1 MMVFKK
7 RVISLFLSLSLVL
20 PNIGTIYSYAEEK
33 NNLNVEEKK
42 IESENAQKE
51 KISKQLEAKFD
62 LDKADGDYVASQVNK
77 YKLDQNFEYAV
88 KEVLN
93 YYYDEEKHEEI
104 KQFNDSIDSRADQI
118 IKDYKDVVFIK
129 LLKIK

>member
-1 MMVFKK
+1 MVFKK

-51 KISKQLEAKFD
+51 KIWCK
-62 LDKADGDYVASQVNK
+62 
-77 YKLDQNFEYAV
+77 
-88 KEVLN
+88 
-93 YYYDEEKHEEI
+93 
-104 KQFNDSIDSRADQI
+104 
-118 IKDYKDVVFIK
+118 
-129 LLKIK
+129 